1 MVYVWMAVGIAVLV
15 AGGELLIRHSSRL
28 AVSAGISPL
37 VVGLTVVA
45 FGTSAPEMIT
55 SVYGRLAGETSVAI
69 GNVVGSNIF
78 NVLLILG
85 LSALAVPLVVAV
97 KLLRWE
103 VPMGVGVALL
113 AAGFA
118 YSGEIA
124 KWEAGVLLAILVV
137 YTVWL
142 IRESREEPPEVVDEY
157 DEVRGEG
164 TDRWV
169 GSVVLVLAGLG
180 LLVFGGRTFVN
191 AAVEVAHR
199 LGIDDAVIGLTVVAA
214 GTSLPEL
221 VTSALASLRGHR
233 DIAVGNVV
241 GSNLF
246 NLTGVLGVTGLL
258 GTGGLTVPS
267 SVLRFDMPVLIATAI
282 LCLPIMFTG
291 RRIDR
296 WEGGIFV
303 LYYIGY
309 VTYLVLAATG
319 HAAAPSFG
327 IAMVAFVVPLT
338 ILTFA
343 VIGYREFTGE

>member
-69 GNVVGSNIF
+69 GNVVGSN
-78 NVLLILG
+78 
-85 LSALAVPLVVAV
+85 
-97 KLLRWE
+97 
-103 VPMGVGVALL
+103 
-113 AAGFA
+113 
-118 YSGEIA
+118 
-124 KWEAGVLLAILVV
+124 
-137 YTVWL
+137 
-142 IRESREEPPEVVDEY
+142 
-157 DEVRGEG
+157 
-164 TDRWV
+164 
-169 GSVVLVLAGLG
+169 
-180 LLVFGGRTFVN
+180 
-191 AAVEVAHR
+191 
-199 LGIDDAVIGLTVVAA
+199 
-214 GTSLPEL
+214 
-221 VTSALASLRGHR
+221 
-233 DIAVGNVV
+233 
-241 GSNLF
+241 LF
-246 NLTGVLGVTGLL
+246 NRTGVLGVTGLL
-258 GTGGLTVPS
+258 GTGGLTVPP
-267 SVLRFDMPVLIATAI
+267 SVLRFDMLVLIATAI

-338 ILTFA
+338 VLTFG
-343 VIGYREFTGE
+343 VVGYREFGGE